1 MRLFQNNAI
10 KICFVSHRNRYYD
23 NLKSICR
30 KEYPHN
36 RIGFHFIP
44 EDTSLESI
52 VDDIL
57 RLELDILIIEAKEN
71 TTKLNKLLNFTKK
84 IYLDKKVVTTV
95 ILDNKNDL
103 NARSIIEQGAD
114 LVYYQNQDY
123 ESVLFNS
130 IFCCKPRFVDRS
142 RFALAILKEP
152 YFKSAFVPFK
162 IKYFGPTTMVTS
174 SDIKIKDGI
183 YRANGELFSNR
194 IIGHNEVKIA
204 KSSKQEL
211 SFYNNTYCT
220 GIKHIRPVIKSNGE
234 SIKSLLL
241 KKRYREEEE
250 KIQIEKCKEK
260 IKNLPINNT
269 KYRVNCLIL
278 SEKFNFKSS
287 KNTFISDYDLSF
299 SNNVNSFREYLKRNR
314 PEIIYIQLS
323 DRDFISNKKI
333 REEDIREVIN
343 EINIYSNY
351 KPILMI
357 YNTEK
362 DSEYFRVDLNYR
374 RIFSCNRVIS
384 KRDIKVFIDG
394 FTKAMKKE
402 ETLSIEKD
410 NTDNLASPSGSES
423 WSNFYI
429 EDDIRVHGMSENYL
443 VFSTD
448 NEYPVGSNFEMS
460 LCGLVVAVKVI
471 DFSLNKSGKMQ
482 IALFHGVDEAGKEH
496 LRRLAQE
503 AYFLSKNPKKRAC

>member
-1 MRLFQNNAI
+1 MRIFQSNVI
-10 KICFVSHRNRYYD
+10 KIGFVSYRNRYYD
-23 NLKSICR
+23 NLKSICG
-30 KEYPHN
+30 KEYPHT

-44 EDTSLESI
+44 EDTSLELI
-52 VDDIL
+52 TDNIL
-57 RLELDILIIEAKEN
+57 KLELDIIIIE
-71 TTKLNKLLNFTKK
+71 TKK
-84 IYLDKKVVTTV
+84 IEDKTNNILNFIKRLQLDRKVVATV
-95 ILDNKNDL
+95 ILDNQENM
-103 NARSIIEQGAD
+103 NSRNIIEQGAD

-130 IFCCKPRFVDRS
+130 IFCCKPRFVDRN
-142 RFALAILKEP
+142 RFALAVFREP
-152 YFKSAFVPFK
+152 YYKSALIPFK
-162 IKYFGPTTMVTS
+162 IKHFSPTTMITS
-174 SDIKIKDGI
+174 SDILLKDGI
-183 YRANGELFSNR
+183 YSASGELFENR
-194 IIGHNEVKIA
+194 TIGYNQVKLSS
-204 KSSKQEL
+204 SSKSEL
-211 SFYNNTYCT
+211 SFFANSYCIK
-220 GIKHIRPVIKSNGE
+220 IKHTKPIVKSNGE
-234 SIKSLLL
+234 SLKSLLL

-260 IKNLPINNT
+260 ISELPV
-269 KYRVNCLIL
+269 KKSKKKVNCLIV
-278 SEKFNFKSS
+278 SEKFDFKQNSMAS
-287 KNTFISDYDLSF
+287 ISGYNLSF
-299 SNNVNSFREYLKRNR
+299 SNNLNSFRRFIKRNR
-314 PEIIYIQLS
+314 PEIIYLQLS
-323 DRDFISNKKI
+323 DRDFVSNKKL
-333 REEDIREVIN
+333 REEDILGVIN
-343 EINIYSNY
+343 EINKYPNY

-362 DSEYFRVDLNYR
+362 DAEYFRVDLNYR
-374 RIFSCNRVIS
+374 RIFSCKRAIS

-394 FTKAMKKE
+394 FTSAMKKE
-402 ETLSIEKD
+402 ETLSIKKD
-410 NTDNLASPSGSES
+410 NTDILASPSGSES